1 MDTNIL
7 MLMADTQNISFSNSE
22 IVNTVLSGVL
32 MAIVPVIAFFIMRKY
47 MKFDVKSVVIGAVVW
62 FVFAI
67 VLKSVILLPV
77 LALDNSVSRAV
88 KGNVWL
94 YSFVAALAAGLFE
107 ETGRFAAFK
116 TVLKK
121 NDDKQD
127 SLSYGFGH
135 GGFEALYLGL
145 QIASI
150 GLMMFMINKNGINA
164 VAKGATPE
172 MTKQILAS
180 IEQYCSKDIG
190 HALLFGFERIPA
202 MITHITFSVMVF
214 AAVKERKMWLYP
226 MAMFL
231 HFAID
236 YMLVLYYAE
245 VISLLLAEIIFA
257 VLTVALFV
265 AVIKLVYNKTDY
277 KKELANWHSGNI

>member
-1 MDTNIL
+1 MTNTENITFSNEVLAGYGVSGALMILAALTYFFIVCKKIKLNVKALIVGAVVFPVFALGLKNIL
-7 MLMADTQNISFSNSE
+7 QYPLLIADT
-22 IVNTVLSGVL
+22 
-32 MAIVPVIAFFIMRKY
+32 PVARAAADNVWLLCF
-47 MKFDVKSVVIGAVVW
+47 IGAVC
-62 FVFAI
+62 
-67 VLKSVILLPV
+67 
-77 LALDNSVSRAV
+77 
-88 KGNVWL
+88 
-94 YSFVAALAAGLFE
+94 AGLFE